1 MIGNLF
7 IDKLKVELTRLP
19 TLNGRKDFKQAAV
32 LVPLI
37 KINDEYH
44 ILFEKRGA
52 KISQGGE
59 VSFPGGTIDF
69 NYDKNSC
76 DAAIRETSEEI
87 GIEKEG
93 IDILGQLDTVF
104 MPSGLVVD
112 AFVGV
117 LNITDINNL
126 KVSEFEVEYLFTVP
140 LAYFIE
146 TDPEIYETYLKV
158 VPSKINSDGE
168 KEITFPAKEL
178 GLPRIYH
185 KSWGNGKHLI
195 YLYRY
200 KGEIIWGATAKIIE
214 DLKNRI
220 KSWFNCMILL
230 MSQIYLLRIFW
241 YWMNKFG
248 GNNGS

>member
-1 MIGNLF
+1 MTENLF
-7 IDKLKVELTRLP
+7 IDKLKLELTRFP
-19 TLNGRKDFKQAAV
+19 ALNGRKDFKQAAV

-59 VSFPGGTIDF
+59 VSFPGGTIDL

-76 DAAIRETSEEI
+76 DTAIRETTEEI
-87 GIEKEG
+87 GIEKKD
-93 IDILGQLDTVF
+93 INILGQLDTVF

-117 LNITDINNL
+117 LNINDINKL
-126 KVSEFEVEYLFTVP
+126 KISEFEVEYLFTVP

-158 VPSKINSDGE
+158 VPSKINSNGE
-168 KEITFPAKEL
+168 KEVTFPAKEL
-178 GLPRIYH
+178 GLPKVYH
-185 KSWGNGKHLI
+185 KSWGNSKHI
-195 YLYRY
+195 IHLYRY
-200 KGEIIWGATAKIIE
+200 NGEIIWGATAKIIE
-214 DLKNRI
+214 DLKTRI
-220 KSWFNCMILL
+220 K
-230 MSQIYLLRIFW
+230 
-241 YWMNKFG
+241 K
-248 GNNGS
+248 